1 MDFDEYPVIDRLKTG
16 HTLKRIMQQRGI
28 TASDVQGY
36 LNLACVQSVYRWLAG
51 INIPTVD
58 NLYALSQL
66 LQVPIDQLICGSRD
80 TKGEKQMGQM
90 NNDFSKKTR
99 GENSRVTK
107 KITRGRLCRI
117 LYQIVY

>member
-1 MDFDEYPVIDRLKTG
+1 MDVDEYPVIDRLKTG

-90 NNDFSKKTR
+90 NNDFQKRRKS
-99 GENSRVTK
+99 
-107 KITRGRLCRI
+107 
-117 LYQIVY
+117 